1 MTAPAGIL
9 IGELARLSGV
19 TAETIR
25 YYERERIIPRPR
37 RSGNGKYRRYDAG
50 EADRLRFVR
59 RARDLGFSL
68 EDIRG
73 LLVLAETGAGRP
85 CRDLEGIVR
94 THLASIDEKLAQL
107 TALKSELRRLTS
119 ECNPNGRIAE
129 CTLIT
134 ALNGHNANR

>member
-1 MTAPAGIL
+1 MTAPVEIL

-25 YYERERIIPRPR
+25 YYERERIIPRPKR
-37 RSGNGKYRRYDAG
+37 TGAGKYRRYDAA

-68 EDIRG
+68 EEVRG
-73 LLVLAETGAGRP
+73 LLALAASDPGRP
-85 CRDLEGIVR
+85 CRDMEGIVR
-94 THLASIDEKLAQL
+94 EHIAGIDEKLAQL

-129 CTLIT
+129 CTLMT
-134 ALNGHNANR
+134 ALSGQT